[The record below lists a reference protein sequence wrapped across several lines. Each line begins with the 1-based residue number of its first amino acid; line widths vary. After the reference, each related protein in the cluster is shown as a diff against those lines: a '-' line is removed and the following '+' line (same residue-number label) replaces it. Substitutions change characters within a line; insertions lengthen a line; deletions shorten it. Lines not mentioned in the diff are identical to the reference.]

1 MFDKRGVFF
10 WPVGTSDST
19 TIVVRPDD
27 VIVQVDLRHT
37 FTSEDEEADS
47 APVVDRLVEVLP
59 QVNWKPYLSAFA
71 LTHPDK
77 DHVQGFEDLLNRVT
91 IGELWFT
98 PRVFREQP
106 QDGMCPDAVAFRKE
120 AHRRAAA
127 AIAAGGDPG
136 AGDRLRLIGYDTL
149 LEEEK
154 YAGFPTAFFSVPGHA
169 VTMLDGEELAG
180 EFRAFIH
187 GPFRQDEIVEADRN
201 DTSLCMQ
208 LVLGADPAEGGVLL
222 LGDQKYQTIR
232 KIIDN
237 SRAAGNEASL
247 AWSVLLAPHH
257 CSKSAMYQI
266 EEGLEVL
273 KQDLLDDLATLQVG
287 SGWIV
292 SSSHSVPSTNVSGNN
307 PPHAKAKARY
317 EEIAD
322 GGFLCTHDDGG
333 HAEPLWFAHEESG
346 LAYDATFDG
355 AVGVSALA
363 EAVKQAAGTMPRQR
377 RRWASGCAADRRA
390 GARP

>member
-10 WPVGTSDST
+10 WPVGTGDST
-19 TIVVRPDD
+19 TIVVRADE
-27 VIVQVDLRHT
+27 VILQVDLRHT
-37 FTSEDEEADS
+37 ASSEDEETES
-47 APVVDRLVEVLP
+47 APIVNRLIEVLP
-59 QVNWKPYLSAFA
+59 EVDGRSYLSAFA

-77 DHVQGFEDLLNRVT
+77 DHIQGFADLLKRVT

-106 QDGMCPDAVAFRKE
+106 QDRMCEDAVAFRKE

-149 LEEEK
+149 LEEDK
-154 YAGFPTAFFSVPGHA
+154 YAGFPAEFFSVPGHA
-169 VTMLDGEELAG
+169 VTMLDGVEMAG

-187 GPFRQDEIVEADRN
+187 GPFRQDEIEEADRN

-208 LVLGADPAEGGVLL
+208 IVLGADPAQGGILL
-222 LGDQKYQTIR
+222 LGDQKYPTIR

-237 SRAAGNEASL
+237 TRAAGNEASL

-257 CSKSAMYQI
+257 CSKSVMYQV
-266 EEGLEVL
+266 EEGVEVL
-273 KQDLLDDLATLQVG
+273 KQDLLDDLEALQVG
-287 SGWIV
+287 DGRVV
-292 SSSHSVPSTNVSGNN
+292 SSSHCVPSTNASGDN

-317 EEIAD
+317 EEIAR

-333 HAEPLWFAHEESG
+333 HAEPLWFAAEDG
-346 LAYDATFDG
+346 VLAYDASFEG
-355 AVGVSALA
+355 AAGVSALA
-363 EAVKQAAGTMPRQR
+363 EAVKDARGTDAPPTEKVGFG
-377 RRWASGCAADRRA
+377 GCR
-390 GARP
+390 